1 MAEAVYGRHPRP
13 SPLFQDQTM
22 TNPMFRLDGKVA
34 VITGAGRGIG
44 AACAE
49 TLSAAGA
56 DVALGARSADQLE
69 VVAEKV
75 MAHGCRAVTVAGDL
89 SSRAGLADLAD
100 AAIGEYG
107 GIDIVVNNVG
117 GAMPQAFLDTSE
129 RSFSR
134 ALEFN
139 VTTAFNLSQL
149 AVPSMIERGGG
160 AIINI
165 ASTAGQFASRGFAA
179 YGTAKASLIHLT
191 REMAQDLAPLIRV
204 NAVCPGAIAT
214 SALDIVLQN
223 EELEQAMIAGTPLRR
238 LGRPEEIAAAV
249 LYFAG
254 PAGGY
259 TTGQALAVSGGI
271 QGSNLD
277 LGIPDL

>member
-1 MAEAVYGRHPRP
+1 
-13 SPLFQDQTM
+13 M
-22 TNPMFRLDGKVA
+22 TNPMFRVDGQVA
-34 VITGAGRGIG
+34 VVTGAGRGIG

-49 TLSAAGA
+49 TLAAAGA
-56 DVALGARSADQLE
+56 DVALGARSADELDAI
-69 VVAEKV
+69 AEKV
-75 MAHGCRAVTVAGDL
+75 KTLGRRAVTVAGDL
-89 SSRAGLADLAD
+89 SSRSGLAALAD
-100 AAIGEYG
+100 AAISEFG
-107 GIDIVVNNVG
+107 GIDIVVNNIG

-129 RSFSR
+129 RTFR
-134 ALEFN
+134 HALDFN

-149 AVPSMIERGGG
+149 AVPSMLERGGG

-191 REMAQDLAPLIRV
+191 KEMAQDLAPRIRV

-214 SALDIVLQN
+214 SALEIVLQS
-223 EELEQAMIAGTPLRR
+223 EELERAMVAGTPLHR

-254 PAGGY
+254 PSGAY

-277 LGIPDL
+277 MGVPDL